1 MKILVVNAGSSSL
14 KYQLLEMEDESVI
27 AKGNCDRIGI
37 DGHIKHTTFDGRTV
51 DIDCTFPTHTEAFEK
66 LVEVLTT
73 GDASVI
79 KSMDE
84 IYAVGHRIVQGA
96 EIFNKTTLATDEV
109 IQQIDDLAELA
120 PVHNHPHALALRA
133 CKKVI
138 PETTPQVVVFDTAFH
153 QTMPEKAYMFG
164 MPYECYEKY
173 HVRKYGFHG
182 TSHRFVSQALADAM
196 GKDVKDLKIV
206 SCHLGN
212 GSSITAVEGG
222 KSIDTT
228 MGFTPLDGVIMGTR
242 SGCVDASAVTFVQN
256 KLGLTPSEMSDYLN
270 KKSGFLGISG
280 VSSDARDLGAAAAEG
295 NKRAKL
301 ALEMLRYEIKK
312 YIGSFAAVMNGLD
325 AVLFTGGIGENS
337 DDLREDVCSN
347 MEYLGIK
354 LDKAANAGLHGKLAK
369 ISAPDSK
376 VEVWVVPTNEEL
388 LIARDT
394 LELVDSMKK

>member
-14 KYQLLEMEDESVI
+14 KYQLIEMEDESVI

-37 DGHIKHTTFDGRTV
+37 GGHIKHTTFDGRVV
-51 DIDCTFPTHTEAFEK
+51 DVDCDFPTHTEAFEK

-73 GDASVI
+73 GEASVI

-109 IQQIDDLAELA
+109 IQKIDDLAELA

-138 PETTPQVVVFDTAFH
+138 SESTPQVVVFDTAFH
-153 QTMPEKAYMFG
+153 ATMPEKAYMFG

-196 GKDVKDLKIV
+196 GKDIKDLKIV

-212 GSSITAVEGG
+212 GSSITAIEGG

-242 SGCVDASAVTFVQN
+242 SGSVDPSAVTFIQN
-256 KLGLTPSEMSDYLN
+256 KLGLSASEMSDYLN

-312 YIGSFAAVMNGLD
+312 YIGSYAAVMNGID

-347 MEYLGIK
+347 MEFLGIK
-354 LDKAANAGLHGKLAK
+354 LDKAANKGLHGKLQK

-376 VEVWVVPTNEEL
+376 VEVWVVPTNE
-388 LIARDT
+388 
-394 LELVDSMKK
+394 